1 MADEQ
6 RSERATPKRRQKALE
21 RGQMVRSRELPS
33 ALTLLGVAALL
44 RSAEGGGLPIWRDLF
59 RHLLAAGSHGDMSD
73 VVPVLNW
80 TSWGVARWAVPPL
93 ALAWCVSAMGMLVQ
107 GGFVLTPLAFEPK
120 FDRFNPA
127 TNISHIFSIHGL
139 SQLLK
144 SLVPAGFLIY
154 VAWTIL
160 SRDWIRVIHST
171 QMGLPAALAWLF
183 SVLYEFAWKAGLI
196 LLVWSAVDYGFQKLN
211 YEKSMKMSKHE
222 VREEYKDSE
231 GNPATRG
238 RIRRRRMEMRKRQQ
252 LQQVSRATVVITNP
266 DEFAVALEYIPE
278 KMAAPL
284 VLAKGRGELA
294 QKIKREARWHE
305 VPIVENPPLAQ
316 VLYRTVEV
324 GGTIPAKLYTA
335 VAEVLAFIYRAQARV
350 RADGAART
358 SERSN
363 TPNGPA
369 AKPPEA

>member
-1 MADEQ
+1 MADGQ
-6 RSERATPKRRQKALE
+6 KSERATPKRRQKALE

-44 RSAEGGGLPIWRDLF
+44 RSAQGGGLPVWRDLL
-59 RHLLAAGSHGDMSD
+59 RHLLAAGSRGDMSD
-73 VVPVLNW
+73 MTPLLNW
-80 TSWGVARWAVPPL
+80 TASEVARWAVPPL
-93 ALAWCVSAMGMLVQ
+93 ALAWCVSAMGLLAQ
-107 GGFVLTPLAFEPK
+107 GGFVVTPLAFEPK
-120 FDRFNPA
+120 LDRFNPA
-127 TNISHIFSIHGL
+127 SNISRIFSINGL

-144 SLVPAGFLIY
+144 SLVPAVFLIY
-154 VAWTIL
+154 VASTIL
-160 SRDWIRVIHST
+160 SRDWIQVIHST
-171 QMGLPAALAWLF
+171 QMGLPAALTWLL

-196 LLVWSAVDYGFQKLN
+196 LLIWSGVDYSLQRLH
-211 YEKSMKMSKHE
+211 YERTMKMTKQE
-222 VREEYKDSE
+222 VREEYKDTE

-238 RIRRRRMEMRKRQQ
+238 RIRRRRMEMRRKQQ
-252 LQQVSRATVVITNP
+252 IQQVSRATVVITNP

-305 VPIVENPPLAQ
+305 IPIVENPPLAQ

-350 RADGAART
+350 RAEGTAGG
-358 SERSN
+358 SERSDA
-363 TPNGPA
+363 PKGPA
-369 AKPPEA
+369 VKPPKA